1 MNDIPTN
8 NSNPQEDNT
17 SVNLDKI
24 EKMIQNV
31 LSAPSKENQAK
42 INSILFHTNLNSLV
56 SLFYEAVINKKF
68 KGKET
73 SELSLL
79 LFIQRVLKQKK
90 KIEISEIFPNLKIF
104 YLIILNSSY
113 STTLFNK
120 KSIFLFLLYIIVNCF
135 S

>member
-113 STTLFNK
+113 STTLV
-120 KSIFLFLLYIIVNCF
+120 KS
-135 S
+135 

>member
-68 KGKET
+68 KGKEKRCKKCCT
-73 SELSLL
+73 YKQYILMKGSE
-79 LFIQRVLKQKK
+79 
-90 KIEISEIFPNLKIF
+90 
-104 YLIILNSSY
+104 
-113 STTLFNK
+113 
-120 KSIFLFLLYIIVNCF
+120 
-135 S
+135 